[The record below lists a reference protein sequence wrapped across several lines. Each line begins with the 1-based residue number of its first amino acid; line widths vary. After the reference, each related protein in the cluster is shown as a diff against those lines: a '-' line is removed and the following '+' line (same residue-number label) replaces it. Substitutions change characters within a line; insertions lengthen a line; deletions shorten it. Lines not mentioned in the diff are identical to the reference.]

1 MEEAVAGDADA
12 VVVELG
18 TNDFSPAPFR
28 GYPIQS
34 LDILASVPLVI
45 WQTAEGAEGDESIR
59 VVNGAIREIVPTY
72 PNVAIADWEAFVP
85 EEAFAGGRDPPLR
98 GFERLESE
106 LLVPMLSAWRDT
118 LIGRGATSCGRKVV
132 RGTS

>member
-34 LDILASVPLVI
+34 LDILASAPLVI

-59 VVNGAIREIVPTY
+59 VVNGAIRETVPTY
-72 PNVAIADWEAFVP
+72 PNAAIADWEAFVP
-85 EEAFAGGRDPPLR
+85 EEGLQEDGIRPDE
-98 GFERLESE
+98 GFEHLESE
-106 LLVPMLSAWRDT
+106 LLVPMLSEWRDT
-118 LIGRGATSCGRKVV
+118 LTGRGATSCGREVV